1 VTTVLEIDTTKSLY
15 KSTEIVI
22 DGKMF
27 RVKTITLGALEEV
40 QRLQMDA
47 QAGSAAA
54 IRQMIESVLEGPTE
68 LLLKLTLDQVARV
81 IEAAV
86 GKAVAPETKEKN
98 GPRPGRKKSP

>member
-1 VTTVLEIDTTKSLY
+1 MSTVLEIDTTKSLY
-15 KSTEIVI
+15 KSAEIVI
-22 DGKMF
+22 DGQTF
-27 RVKTITLGALEEV
+27 RIKTITLGALEDV
-40 QRLQMDA
+40 QRLQADA

-54 IRQMIESVLEGPTE
+54 IRRMIESVLEGPTE

-86 GKAVAPETKEKN
+86 GKAVAPEAKEKN

>member
-1 VTTVLEIDTTKSLY
+1 MSTILEIDTTKSLY
-15 KSTEIVI
+15 KSAEIVI
-22 DGKMF
+22 DGQVF

-40 QRLQMDA
+40 QRLQVDA

-86 GKAVAPETKEKN
+86 RKAVTPGAKEKN
-98 GPRPGRKKSP
+98 GRRPGPKK